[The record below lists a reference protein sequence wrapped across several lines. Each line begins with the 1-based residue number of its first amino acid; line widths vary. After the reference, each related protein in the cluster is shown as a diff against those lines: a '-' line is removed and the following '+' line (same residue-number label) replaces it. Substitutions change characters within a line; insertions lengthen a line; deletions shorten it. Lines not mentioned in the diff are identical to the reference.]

1 MNSPFFELHSNE
13 NLCLVGI
20 GDEKVL
26 EERDYW
32 VCWSKISGVGP
43 ISLQRLRQHFG
54 NLKTAWEASS
64 QELGKVEGFGRQ
76 TVEKVAQQRG
86 KFDCAEFVKNH
97 SEKNP
102 NFWTPADAEY
112 PRLLLEIPTPPP
124 VLYYRGTVEPREN
137 QGIKPA
143 VGIVGTREPSEYGRR
158 WTRKIS
164 AILAKSGFT
173 IISGM
178 AAGIDTEAHS
188 SCLDAGGRTLAIFGT
203 GVDIIYP
210 KDNRQLSER
219 VIQKGLV
226 ISEHP
231 AGTKPNSRHFPSRNR
246 IIAGL
251 SRAVFVMEAGQKSG
265 ALITAHVANDFC
277 RDVYVLPGRLDDEK
291 SRGCLKLIDG
301 GAGLI
306 PVNLDELLEQ
316 LGAIPQLDTPQQLSL
331 FESPP
336 TQSSVS
342 GVESPTETHL
352 KPDLEPTLELN
363 LEPNLAKVFQVI
375 SSEPTGFDAIVQQ
388 AGLDTGIVSSSLLQ
402 LELLGLVSQL
412 PGMRYQRC

>member
-1 MNSPFFELHSNE
+1 
-13 NLCLVGI
+13 
-20 GDEKVL
+20 VL

-32 VCWSKISGVGP
+32 VCWSQISGVGP
-43 ISLQRLRQHFG
+43 ISLQRLRLHFG
-54 NLKTAWEASS
+54 TLKTAWEAST
-64 QELGKVEGFGRQ
+64 QELQKVEGFGRQ
-76 TVEKVAQQRG
+76 TAEKVAQQRVE
-86 KFDCAEFVKNH
+86 FDCDQFIKSH

-102 NFWTPADAEY
+102 SFWTPADTDY

-124 VLYYRGTVEPREN
+124 VLYYRGTIEPEEN
-137 QGIKPA
+137 QGIRPT

-164 AILAKSGFT
+164 SVLAKSGLT

-219 VIQKGLV
+219 VIQNGLV
-226 ISEHP
+226 ISEYP
-231 AGTKPNSRHFPSRNR
+231 AGTKPNPRHFPSRNR

-265 ALITAHVANDFC
+265 ALITAYVANEFC

-291 SRGCLKLIDG
+291 SQGCLKLING
-301 GAGLI
+301 GASLI
-306 PVNLDELLEQ
+306 PVEIEELLEQ
-316 LGAIPQLDTPQQLSL
+316 LGAIPKLDTPQQLSL
-331 FESPP
+331 LEPP
-336 TQSSVS
+336 TKPQPAT
-342 GVESPTETHL
+342 PT
-352 KPDLEPTLELN
+352 
-363 LEPNLAKVFQVI
+363 LEPNLAQVFQAI
-375 SSEPTGFDAIVQQ
+375 SSEATAFDMIVQQ
-388 AGLDTGIVSSSLLQ
+388 TELEAAIVSSSLLQ